1 MSCEEKAQLA
11 RAYHAAIS
19 KFMEAVGVLQ
29 RNIQTP
35 SAAQFARL
43 WDISNE
49 ERLQTEG
56 ARLALEQHLEAHACS
71 VAEG

>member
-35 SAAQFARL
+35 AGAEFTRL
-43 WDISNE
+43 RGISDE

-56 ARLALEQHLEAHACS
+56 ARLALQQHMEAHNC
-71 VAEG
+71 